1 MTGGEVDP
9 MADVTA
15 MAADGGV
22 DLRPVETAGGHHEVA
37 ALFRAVWQALDDAG
51 PVGAGT
57 MRAAQHVG
65 AYVVGAHALDPSD
78 PSGRG
83 SDPSRP
89 SGSARPSGSS
99 RPSGPSRP
107 ARPSRPGDAGGAMVG
122 ASFGFHGSDGHLHSH
137 VTGIH
142 PDWQG
147 RGLGRILKLH
157 QRAWCLER
165 GVETIT
171 WTFDPLV
178 RRNAWFNL
186 RSLGAEVTEYL
197 PSFYGPMTDGIN
209 AGDDTDRAFVV
220 WRLPSHRVRR
230 AISRRA
236 GEAEVGGD
244 DAVGDGAPAVAGDD
258 APAVVAK
265 VDGVPVARDTGPD
278 VPAVR
283 VALPPD
289 IEAIR
294 TSDHELALSWRRVV
308 RDAIVPRLAAGWRIA
323 TITTDGSYLLEAP

>member
-1 MTGGEVDP
+1 MIGGDADP

-22 DLRPVETAGGHHEVA
+22 DLRPVETAAGHHEVA
-37 ALFRAVWQALDDAG
+37 ALFRAVWQASDDAG

-65 AYVVGAHALDPSD
+65 AYVVGAHAVDRSD
-78 PSGRG
+78 PLA
-83 SDPSRP
+83 PS
-89 SGSARPSGSS
+89 
-99 RPSGPSRP
+99 
-107 ARPSRPGDAGGAMVG
+107 RPSRPGDAAGRMVG

-147 RGLGRILKLH
+147 LGLGRILKLH

-220 WRLPSHRVRR
+220 WRLPSRRVRR
-230 AISRRA
+230 AITRRT
-236 GEAEVGGD
+236 EAEV
-244 DAVGDGAPAVAGDD
+244 VGDD

-265 VDGVPVARDTGPD
+265 VDGVPVARLTGPD

-283 VALPPD
+283 VALPAD

-308 RDAIVPRLAAGWRIA
+308 REAIVPRLAAGWRIT